1 MNPSRPLDSY
11 LGYIFDLDGTIY
23 LGPNLIEGV
32 GNMLSGLRKA
42 GKAIRFLSN
51 KPLQNRSDYAGK
63 LRSLGVEA
71 RDEEVIN
78 SSLVA
83 ARYLAKHH
91 PGDKVLVIGEAPLIL
106 ELVEAGIQVVDDG
119 LTCDLVLLSFDRD
132 FHYVKLHQAMVAA
145 HRGVPLYATNPDVT
159 CPVEHGVIPDCGA
172 VIAALEACSGR
183 KMDLVLG
190 KPSHVMLE
198 VILNDLDLPPG
209 EVLLVGDRL
218 ETDMEMGR
226 HAGMA
231 TALVLTGVTQ
241 RHQVDLWPHKPTCIL
256 SSAAEI
262 MPM

>member
-1 MNPSRPLDSY
+1 MPPRPLDSFR
-11 LGYIFDLDGTIY
+11 GYIFDLDGTIY
-23 LGPNLIEGV
+23 LGPNLIEGAGV
-32 GNMLSGLRKA
+32 MLDLLRKA

-51 KPLQNRSDYAGK
+51 KPLQNRSDYACK
-63 LRSLGVEA
+63 LRGLGVEA

-83 ARYLAKHH
+83 ARYLSEHH
-91 PGDKVLVIGEAPLIL
+91 PGARVFVAGEAPLIL

-132 FHYVKLHQAMVAA
+132 FHYVKLHQAMIAA

-159 CPVEHGVIPDCGA
+159 CPVANGVVPDCGA

-183 KMDLVLG
+183 KIDLVLG

-198 VILNDLDLPPG
+198 VILHDLGLPP
-209 EVLLVGDRL
+209 EDVLLVGDRL

-226 HAGMA
+226 RAGMA

-241 RHQVDLWPHKPTCIL
+241 RHQAEAWPHRPTYIL
-256 SSAAEI
+256 SAAAEI
-262 MPM
+262 MSV